1 MLAFRNF
8 EFSSPILNEN
18 ENSQVPKAFDLKY
31 ARIPKVPKIF
41 REIANVK
48 NVLCNFLKRFDRKN
62 VAVLQKK

>member
-8 EFSSPILNEN
+8 KFSLPILNEN
-18 ENSQVPKAFDLKY
+18 ANSQVPKTFDLKY
-31 ARIPKVPKIF
+31 AKMPKFPK
-41 REIANVK
+41 IANVK